1 MKKTYLPLFLLT
13 ALSLTACAPA
23 AQSPTPLMPTLQ
35 PMSYN
40 EPAPNYANPGSLF
53 NQDEDLNLY
62 ADGRARRVGDIV
74 FVNITENNSATN
86 AADTDTSKSSNM
98 NLGVG
103 AFFGRNNLPIVG
115 PIGGNLFDASTSSDF
130 SGDGSTSRS
139 NSITA
144 TVAARIVR
152 VLPDGLLQV
161 EGARETRVN
170 NETQYIVVTGLIRSR
185 DIQSDNSILS
195 TNMANSKVEYWGSG
209 VLADKQK
216 AGWLTRLLDNIWP
229 L

>member
-1 MKKTYLPLFLLT
+1 MKKIYLPLLFLSSIV
-13 ALSLTACAPA
+13 LSACAPA
-23 AQSPTPLMPTLQ
+23 NNNPNPLMPTVQ
-35 PMSYN
+35 PMAYK
-40 EPAPNYANPGSLF
+40 EPDPTYDNPGSLF
-53 NQDEDLNLY
+53 NQNEELNLY

-74 FVNITENNSATN
+74 FVNITENNTATN
-86 AADTDTSKSSNM
+86 AADTDTNKESSISFGIPQFFGKDQLTSNIP
-98 NLGVG
+98 VG
-103 AFFGRNNLPIVG
+103 A
-115 PIGGNLFDASTSSDF
+115 NLFQAESESEFT
-130 SGDGSTSRS
+130 GDGSTSRS

-185 DIQSDNSILS
+185 DIQADNSILS

-209 VLADKQK
+209 VIADKQK